1 MTAITTQAE
10 NVAAAGAGSDQAAA
24 DELRY
29 RGLVR
34 TGAVSASTYDQI
46 KAAADSAQ
54 AQLAAAAAQ
63 EKIAR
68 DQGDYSILYADSDGT
83 VGQTLAE
90 PGQGVA
96 AGQTLVKLAH
106 ARPRATA
113 AYPPEP
119 PP

>member
-24 DELRY
+24 DDLRY

-34 TGAVSASTYDQI
+34 TGAVSASLYDQI

-63 EKIAR
+63 EKIGR

-83 VGQTLAE
+83 VVQTLAQ
-90 PGQGVA
+90 PGQVVA
-96 AGQTLVKLAH
+96 AGHAAGELAH
-106 ARPRATA
+106 PGPRQAARYLPQT
-113 AYPPEP
+113 
-119 PP
+119 